1 MKHRVQVTLDES
13 TFRYLRSLVDSEE
26 AASLSHAVRRIVK
39 EYRRLRK
46 FGARREAWMG
56 NIALIT
62 LTRPES
68 VRDLVSRERQERLL
82 QDAIE
87 ALIRNGSLPGAWR
100 LEHVRVL
107 D

>member
-1 MKHRVQVTLDES
+1 
-13 TFRYLRSLVDSEE
+13 
-26 AASLSHAVRRIVK
+26 
-39 EYRRLRK
+39 
-46 FGARREAWMG
+46 MG